1 MKLDEAAVERVRAGA
16 IDVAGGSLELAVV
29 NGERQLVLSGDVEPA
44 EAAVD
49 LAFEAG
55 GVARRLGIG
64 GAYHTTL
71 LAHAVDRFREDA
83 LAAVA
88 GDPVVPIVCSTA
100 GIVRHGAEVAD
111 VLSQALVR
119 PVRWPDA
126 LQRAHDDLGVTRG
139 LDAGPGL
146 TLATIA
152 KHTPILPFVGP
163 ATILLILS
171 SVSCQYAVWAIRRDD
186 RTVFL
191 RGMTVTVVLGIT
203 FLLMQLTDYA
213 LLGAEGLT
221 LSSGTYGTT
230 YYTLTG
236 FHGAHVFGGV
246 IMLSVI
252 LYRGM
257 AGQFS
262 AKHYDAVEG
271 ASLYWH
277 FVDVVWIVLFFVI
290 YVVK

>member
-1 MKLDEAAVERVRAGA
+1 MAMTTDTHSTL
-16 IDVAGGSLELAVV
+16 
-29 NGERQLVLSGDVEPA
+29 PA
-44 EAAVD
+44 EHNP
-49 LAFEAG
+49 LASMP
-55 GVARRLGIG
+55 
-64 GAYHTTL
+64 H
-71 LAHAVDRFREDA
+71 D
-83 LAAVA
+83 
-88 GDPVVPIVCSTA
+88 S
-100 GIVRHGAEVAD
+100 HG
-111 VLSQALVR
+111 
-119 PVRWPDA
+119 
-126 LQRAHDDLGVTRG
+126 
-139 LDAGPGL
+139 GL
-146 TLATIA
+146 TNPVLGMLLFITSEVMFFGGLFAAYFSVRSNAAQWPPEPFQNTLN
-152 KHTPILPFVGP
+152 PLPYVLP

-191 RGMTVTVVLGIT
+191 RAMAVTVVLGIV
-203 FLLMQLTDYA
+203 FLLMQVTDYVH
-213 LLGAEGLT
+213 LGTDGLT
-221 LSSGTYGTT
+221 LTSGTYGTT

-277 FVDVVWIVLFFVI
+277 FVDVVWILLFSLLYLLPGKTPAI
-290 YVVK
+290 